1 MEVGSISGNRNLL
14 ISLLLIAEIAGW
26 TLYFIYHYQPNQ
38 ARIQDLQKIVVQK
51 NREVRE
57 IELTK
62 RMLSEVRQEIE
73 RLKAD
78 ISRLEKF
85 FPEEVFVPR
94 VLVLIENL
102 ADATHIKIE
111 SITPATGRRSPTAG
125 AGVAEQPAPE
135 AATAAG
141 GAQPAAA
148 AKPGAITFDSRKE
161 YTTTDIDIRAKGTF
175 QNVYNF
181 MNELTTFPKLVVVDT
196 LALRPEKEKEGETGA
211 SEESR
216 QKEVEMGGYVTL
228 RVEMPLTFY
237 IQKQKSPDLTQAMAG
252 EQAAAAPQ

>member
-14 ISLLLIAEIAGW
+14 IALLLIAEIAGG

-111 SITPATGRRSPTAG
+111 SITPTAGRRSPPAG
-125 AGVAEQPAPE
+125 AGVAEQPTPAAAP
-135 AATAAG
+135 AAG

-148 AKPGAITFDSRKE
+148 AKPGAIIFDSRKE
-161 YTTTDIDIRAKGTF
+161 YITTDIDFRAKGTF

-196 LALRPEKEKEGETGA
+196 LTLTPEKGKTGDTGA

-216 QKEVEMGGYVTL
+216 QQEVEMGGYVTL
-228 RVEMPLTFY
+228 SVSMPLTFY
-237 IQKQKSPDLTQAMAG
+237 IQKQKSPDLTQAMAV
-252 EQAAAAPQ
+252 EPPAAAPQ